1 MIDYIIIGL
10 LVTAIVLLIV
20 ILAKS
25 SAKAGSTDIAKE
37 IVRSKSELG
46 NQLSSVKDAV
56 FEQRTAILRE
66 QLEQQNRLNKTL
78 TDAVSQLQSSNE
90 RKLEQMRMT
99 VDEKLSDT
107 LSKRL
112 DSSFKSVSE
121 QLEKV
126 YISLGKMQDLSS
138 GVTDLQRL
146 LTNVKARGT
155 WAEVRLGEI
164 LEQVLTNDQFERN
177 ISIKNNSERVEFA
190 VKIPS
195 KDNPEETIYLPI
207 DSKFP
212 QEDYLRIQQAAEN
225 ADKAAVTEYGK
236 ALEKIIRSEAA
247 TISKLYIDVP
257 KTTDFAIMFLP
268 TEGLYAEVLR
278 RQGLIEE
285 LQSRYRIMICGPTTI
300 TAFLNTLRI
309 GFRTIALDK
318 RAAEVW
324 KVLGAT
330 KQQYDK
336 FSDILAKAKRK
347 IDEAGNVL
355 DDAQK
360 RNTTIRRKLNGVE
373 DLPADDADA
382 LLNSLPD
389 SFE

>member
-10 LVTAIVLLIV
+10 LVAAIVLLIMV
-20 ILAKS
+20 LVKTSAKS
-25 SAKAGSTDIAKE
+25 GNTEIARE

-90 RKLEQMRMT
+90 QKLEQMRMT

-126 YISLGKMQDLSS
+126 YVSLGKMQDLSS

-164 LEQVLTNDQFERN
+164 LEQVLTSDQFERN
-177 ISIKNNSERVEFA
+177 VSIKNNSERVEFA

-195 KDNPEETIYLPI
+195 KDNSEEIIYLPI

-225 ADKAAVTEYGK
+225 ADKAAVAEYGK

-247 TISKLYIDVP
+247 TISRLYIDVP
-257 KTTDFAIMFLP
+257 RTTDFAIMFLP

-285 LQSRYRIMICGPTTI
+285 LQNRYRIMVCGPTTI

-336 FSDILAKAKRK
+336 FSDILAKAKKK

-373 DLPADDADA
+373 ELPAEDAEV
-382 LLNSLPD
+382 LLDGLPD